1 MSSRFEPRPDERA
14 HEVLPRVLP
23 GGWWIANKRGDG
35 YRYVYEGVATF
46 MIVVASVSYE
56 RDRRRWIHVSV
67 SAGSVRGDGRRN
79 QHLPTYAQLCE
90 VKDLFIGPGRKAVQV
105 FPARAEHI
113 NIHPCVLHLFALVEG
128 DPLPDFRRRDEEGR
142 LTLL

>member
-1 MSSRFEPRPDERA
+1 MEPRPDERA

-23 GGWWIANKRGDG
+23 GGWRIENERGDG
-35 YRYVYEGVATF
+35 YRYVYEGLATF

-56 RDRRRWIHVSV
+56 RDGDRWIHVSV
-67 SAGSVRGDGRRN
+67 SAGMERPNGR
-79 QHLPTYAQLCE
+79 QVQQLPSYKQLCE

-105 FPARAEHI
+105 FPPRTEHI